1 MVKIY
6 TIGFTKKNAEAFF
19 ELLRDNNV
27 KEILDIR
34 LNNASQLAGFA
45 KGSDLEYFAKAIL
58 GIPYKH
64 DLRFA
69 PSKEIFDKNRAGK
82 MSWSELTA
90 EFEKLL
96 AERNAKDIILKEYK
110 DELDGICLLC
120 SEADAGHCHR
130 SIIAGYIKNI
140 IPEAEIIN
148 L

>member
-1 MVKIY
+1 MKIY
-6 TIGFTKKNAEAFF
+6 TIGFTKKNAETFF

-27 KEILDIR
+27 KKILDIR
-34 LNNASQLAGFA
+34 LNNVSQLAGFA
-45 KGSDLEYFAKAIL
+45 KGNDLEYFANTIL

-82 MSWSELTA
+82 MSWSELTT

-96 AERNAKDIILKEYK
+96 SERNAKDIILKEYK

-120 SEADAGHCHR
+120 SEADARQCHR
-130 SIIAGYIKNI
+130 SILAEYIKNI
-140 IPEAEIIN
+140 IPGAEIIN